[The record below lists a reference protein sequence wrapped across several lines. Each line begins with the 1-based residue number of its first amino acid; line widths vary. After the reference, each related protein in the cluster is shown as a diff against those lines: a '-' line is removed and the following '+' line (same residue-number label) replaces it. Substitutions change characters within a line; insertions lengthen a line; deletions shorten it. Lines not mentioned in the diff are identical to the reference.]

1 VGEIAAS
8 RFPSVSGS
16 PQLEV
21 LANRIVP
28 SSQTSPSD
36 EIPAVTSPII
46 ENQHQKVE
54 VGFVTEIAPE
64 PFRLRFE
71 RCPIWLLALEP
82 SVCSSVHLPE
92 VPSANALL
100 GLLHAG
106 GHDPTLYN
114 RSVGRLG
121 VGRMHYGDKYPAPE
135 GIITLLSGSY
145 PFLQHAAS
153 SLTPE
158 RTLLLLDE
166 PWRGKTTPKFSNG
179 VTWRRFKP
187 AQFGGSTSYPVLLG
201 SSGFTLSPRLSILSR
216 SIGHILDHGIRP
228 DHLPLSV
235 AASLGSQ
242 SLDFYTSGSLL
253 DPRYLE
259 RPVAYETTYSSSRW
273 GSRKLT
279 ADEIGASF
287 GLPARLSFGGL
298 NLHMFPIVPLQVLSG
313 CLDSLSSTIARLLQ
327 PLDTPAPRVLGAIPT
342 FTWLPTI
349 GKRLDHSWI
358 DHSTVSA
365 KAAKND
371 SARVATHMWDQRV
384 LLPLPSIQDGLPF
397 LRSRI
402 MRFQRCRLY
411 SEFRAFMRETH
422 GADWLHELTSLRAR
436 LHPILQRLRTT
447 EDPSGQQGGV
457 KGFKGKTKGSKG
469 QGVVKSKYSNSSK
482 KVYFKGHQKDSE
494 LKRKRGAGFSPSK
507 KTKLARD
514 IFASQRDTS
523 SVPPPTSPETEL
535 LRDATVGTSVL
546 SKICNS
552 DWWSWNRGSTLAFWR
567 WPPGEQRRATRDGM
581 ETYLQSKPPSF
592 REAAAVPKKEA
603 FDLLL
608 PKFQSI
614 LERGYVVSNQDAS
627 EITELED
634 FIMSYIDY
642 FGVPKADDIRVVYNG
657 SSCGLNPTVWA
668 PNFWLPTGKS
678 ATRVLNYNYC
688 GVDLDLGEFFLNFP
702 LPMLFRRFSGIDL
715 TAFKDKLGYSHV
727 SDKDFQLRWE
737 RCWMGFKPSPYYST
751 RFYYWAEEFAR
762 GDRREKL
769 NPLRWDEVR
778 LNLPGDPSFDPT
790 LPRVMKWD
798 RSIDNIAGDV
808 LTFVDDSRASGMDE
822 EVAWRIARQVA
833 SRLQYLGIQDAPRKR
848 RPPTR
853 KPGAWA
859 GAIFST
865 TDGLITQTVSQEKWN
880 KGRDQIKEL
889 SDELDKGTEALFNY
903 KRLEQI
909 RGFLCHLSMTF
920 ESITPFLKGF
930 HLSLS
935 SHLPSRDDD
944 GWKLPDRAFMAY
956 IYDKQ
961 EKGLINE
968 EEARSALNPPDYED
982 IPVPKTIKPV
992 SRFRDD
998 VFALGEL
1005 LSAPSPPLVVIRS
1018 NFVYEIFY
1026 GFGDASGK
1034 GFGSTMLSKRGI
1046 KYRIGLWGDDEE
1058 SETSNWKEFQNQVE
1072 ALEEEA
1078 LGGHL
1083 ANAMVFF
1090 FTDNST
1096 VEACLYKG
1104 NSSSPKLF
1112 KLMVRMRKLEMT
1124 HNVNVIISH
1133 VSGKRMIKEG
1143 ADGVSRGYL
1152 REGVTAGESMLGFI
1166 PTDEGPLSRAPKL
1179 KAWVESWVGKSAEF
1193 LSPDDWFER
1202 AHDHRGG
1209 TKDSKGFWRPRIVK
1223 GTFIWTLPPG
1233 AAEAALEELRKA
1245 RLKRQRSMHVI
1256 LCPRLL
1262 TPEWLKQLYKASDL
1276 VLSIPAGTDDYWP
1289 LAMCEPLTI
1298 GLVFPFINRFPWQLR
1313 GTPKMFAMARKMR
1326 SVFEAK
1332 DVAAGNLL
1340 RKFLLECQRLRT
1352 VSQDVVR
1359 GVLYFESRGGL
1370 PHSNYGGRTGTKRK
1384 EPEGRGADRESLGQ
1398 KKPKEGRLHQ
1408 GPKR

>member
-1 VGEIAAS
+1 
-8 RFPSVSGS
+8 
-16 PQLEV
+16 
-21 LANRIVP
+21 VP
-28 SSQTSPSD
+28 SFLPKAKPEIEPSD
-36 EIPAVTSPII
+36 WADDSPISR
-46 ENQHQKVE
+46 HQKVE
-54 VGFVTEIAPE
+54 VGYVMESAPE

-71 RCPIWLLALEP
+71 RSPVWLLALEP
-82 SVCSSVHLPE
+82 SVCSSVHLPG
-92 VPSANALL
+92 VPSAGALL
-100 GLLHAG
+100 ALLRAG
-106 GHDPTLYN
+106 GHNTTLYN

-121 VGRMHYGDKYPAPE
+121 VGRILYGAEDPTPDGA
-135 GIITLLSGSY
+135 INLVSGSY
-145 PFLQHAAS
+145 PFLQQAAAS
-153 SLTPE
+153 LTTE

-166 PWRGKTTPKFSNG
+166 PWRGKKNPRLPEL

-187 AQFGGSTSYPVLLG
+187 AQFGGSTSYPVLMG
-201 SSGFTLSPRLSILSR
+201 SAGFTLTPHLSSLSR
-216 SIGHILDHGIRP
+216 TIGHIIDHGIRP

-235 AASLGSQ
+235 VASLHLGS
-242 SLDFYTSGSLL
+242 SDFYTSASLL
-253 DPRYLE
+253 DPRHLQ

-273 GSRKLT
+273 GSRLLT

-298 NLHMFPIVPLQVLSG
+298 DLDMFPIVPLQVLSG
-313 CLDSLSSTIARLLQ
+313 CLESLSTTLARLLQ
-327 PLDTPAPRVLGAIPT
+327 PLDTPAPRFIGAIPT
-342 FTWLPTI
+342 FTWLPSI

-371 SARVATHMWDQRV
+371 SARVATHMWDQRI
-384 LLPLPSIQDGLPF
+384 LLPLPSIGDGFPF

-411 SEFRAFMRETH
+411 SEFRAFMAETH
-422 GADWLHELTSLRAR
+422 GADWLHELTALRAR
-436 LHPILQRLRTT
+436 LHPILQEMRTT
-447 EDPSGQQGGV
+447 ADPDGQQGGV
-457 KGFKGKTKGSKG
+457 EKTFKGKKKGGTGK
-469 QGVVKSKYSNSSK
+469 GVVPSKHTRK
-482 KVYFKGHQKDSE
+482 LYFKGHEKDSE
-494 LKRKRGAGFSPSK
+494 LKRKRGSGSSPSK
-507 KTKLARD
+507 RAKLARD
-514 IFASQRDTS
+514 IFASERDTS
-523 SVPPPTSPETEL
+523 SVPAPTSPETEL

-581 ETYLQSKPPSF
+581 EAYLQSKPPSF
-592 REAAAVPKKEA
+592 QEPASKPKKEA

-614 LERGYVVSNQDAS
+614 LERGYVVSNQDAT

-702 LPMLFRRFSGIDL
+702 LPLLFRRFSGIDL
-715 TAFKDKLGYSHV
+715 TPFKAQLGYGHI
-727 SDKDFQLRWE
+727 SDADFQLRWE
-737 RCWMGFKPSPYYST
+737 RCWMGFKPSPFYST

-762 GDRREKL
+762 GDRREET
-769 NPLRWDEVR
+769 NPLRWDEVH
-778 LNLPGDPSFDPT
+778 LNLPGSPSFDPT

-798 RSIDNIAGDV
+798 RLIDNIAGDV
-808 LTFVDDSRASGMDE
+808 LTFVDDSRASGINE
-822 EVAWRIARQVA
+822 EVAWKIARQVA

-865 TDGLITQTVSQEKWN
+865 TDGLITQTVSQEKWT
-880 KGRDQIKEL
+880 KGKDQIKEL
-889 SDELDKGTEALFNY
+889 IDEFEKSTDPLFSY

-920 ESITPFLKGF
+920 ETITPFLKGF

-935 SHLPSRDDD
+935 AHLPSRDDD

-956 IYDKQ
+956 IHDKQ

-968 EEARSALNPPDYED
+968 DEARSALNPPDYDD
-982 IPVPKTIKPV
+982 IPIPKTIKPV

-998 VFALGEL
+998 IFALGEL
-1005 LSAPSPPLVVIRS
+1005 LSSDAPPLVVIRS
-1018 NFVYEIFY
+1018 SLVYKIFY

-1078 LGGHL
+1078 REGHL
-1083 ANAMVFF
+1083 TNAMVFF

-1124 HNVNVIISH
+1124 YNVKVVISH

-1152 REGVTAGESMLGFI
+1152 REGVTAGESMLGYI

-1179 KAWVESWVGKSAEF
+1179 KAWIESWVGKSAEF

-1202 AHDHRGG
+1202 GHDHRGG
-1209 TKDSKGFWRPRIVK
+1209 SKDAKGFWRPRIVK
-1223 GTFIWTLPPG
+1223 GTFVWTLPPG
-1233 AAEAALEELRKA
+1233 AAEAAIEELRKA
-1245 RLKRQRSMHVI
+1245 RLKRQSSMHVI

-1276 VLSIPAGTDDYWP
+1276 VLSLPAGTDEYWP

-1298 GLVFPFINRFPWQLR
+1298 GLVFPFINRFPWQLQ

-1326 SVFEAK
+1326 SVFETK
-1332 DVAAGNLL
+1332 DVAAGNIL
-1340 RKFLLECQRLRT
+1340 RKFLLDCQRLRT
-1352 VSQDVVR
+1352 LSQDVVR
-1359 GVLYFESRGGL
+1359 RVLYFESRGRVS
-1370 PHSNYGGRTGTKRK
+1370 HSDSQRRTRTKRK
-1384 EPEGRGADRESLGQ
+1384 EPERHGSAGEIMG
-1398 KKPKEGRLHQ
+1398 KKEPKKGRLH
-1408 GPKR
+1408 